1 MENQHRKIAGY
12 RELSQAEID
21 LMNRIKAK
29 GAELLELQA
38 ELVRS
43 LKSSEVA
50 KYNNIDN
57 AATNDVQAEANVE
70 LARFN
75 NAEPFRWAAIGKTD
89 IQTGLMAM
97 VRAVAQPA
105 GVWIHE
111 QDSSKPQAAERKG
124 TDHPPQQGVCAVRQ
138 RQKVS
143 VLQRHQPWPEPPYPS
158 R

>member
-38 ELVRS
+38 ELV
-43 LKSSEVA
+43 SSIRASEGA
-50 KYNNIDN
+50 KFNDIDN
-57 AATNDVQAEANVE
+57 AATSDAHAEASVE

-105 GVWIHE
+105 GV
-111 QDSSKPQAAERKG
+111 
-124 TDHPPQQGVCAVRQ
+124 
-138 RQKVS
+138 
-143 VLQRHQPWPEPPYPS
+143 
-158 R
+158 